1 MDHAVVR
8 RLLDDDVVH
17 EHLAEAA
24 RHTKAAVVRA
34 TGAEKP
40 RKTHRFRTL
49 VVALAAGVGTAA
61 IVNRRT
67 GGGKAAPSSS

>member
-1 MDHAVVR
+1 MDNAVVR

-17 EHLAEAA
+17 EHLSEAV

-40 RKTHRFRTL
+40 RKTHRVRTL
-49 VVALAAGVGTAA
+49 VVALAAAAGTAA
-61 IVNRRT
+61 VVNRYT
-67 GGGKAAPSSS
+67 AGGKTAPSSG

>member
-1 MDHAVVR
+1 MDNAVVR

-17 EHLAEAA
+17 GHLSEAV

-40 RKTHRFRTL
+40 RKTKRARE
-49 VVALAAGVGTAA
+49 GT
-61 IVNRRT
+61 T
-67 GGGKAAPSSS
+67 DL